1 MTGRAARTAPICT
14 IAIPA
19 RNEAALI
26 GRCLEAI
33 ARQTIGAERL
43 GVIVLANNCTDETS
57 AIARASH
64 WPMMMTVIEQ
74 DFASGEAHAGT
85 ARRIAMQRAADHGAA
100 VLTTDA
106 DCVPDDDWAE
116 AMLASFASGADA
128 VAGRV
133 SGDWA
138 EMQSHD
144 RAALAIGALEWE
156 YLALLARAEATFDP
170 RPHDPWPRHA
180 QECGANIAITA
191 AMLARVGGVP
201 ALPCG
206 EDRALLNAV
215 EAAGGRLRHDPRP
228 HVTASAR
235 TSGRAAGG
243 MADALAARLMPGY
256 RCDAQF
262 ERAETLVA
270 RLQARCAARAAWA
283 AAPRPALGNFSVAWT
298 TQLAARPDL
307 QPARITPAQLP
318 AEIAALRQLIADV
331 SA

>member
-33 ARQTIGAERL
+33 AGQTIGAGRL

-74 DFASGEAHAGT
+74 DFASGEAHTGT
-85 ARRIAMQRAADHGAA
+85 ARRIAVQCAADYSAA

-116 AMLASFASGADA
+116 AMLASFAAGADA

-138 EMQSHD
+138 ELQSHD
-144 RAALAIGALEWE
+144 PAALAIGALECE
-156 YLALLARAEATFDP
+156 YLDLLARAEATFDP

-191 AMLARVGGVP
+191 DMLARVGGVP

-206 EDRALLNAV
+206 EDHALLDAV
-215 EAAGGRLRHDPRP
+215 DAAGGRLRHDPRP
-228 HVTASAR
+228 HGTASAR
-235 TSGRAAGG
+235 ITGRAAGG
-243 MADALAARLMPGY
+243 MADVLAARLAPGY
-256 RCDAQF
+256 CCDAQF
-262 ERAETLVA
+262 
-270 RLQARCAARAAWA
+270 
-283 AAPRPALGNFSVAWT
+283 
-298 TQLAARPDL
+298 
-307 QPARITPAQLP
+307 
-318 AEIAALRQLIADV
+318 
-331 SA
+331 